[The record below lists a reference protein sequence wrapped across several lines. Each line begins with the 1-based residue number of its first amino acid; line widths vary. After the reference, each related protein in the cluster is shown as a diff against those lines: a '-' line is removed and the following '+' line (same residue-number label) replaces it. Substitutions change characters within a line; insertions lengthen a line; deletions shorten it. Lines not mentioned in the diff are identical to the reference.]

1 MVIHMKRNIDLR
13 QSFQEAK
20 DARDRGDYN
29 GALNKMRA
37 IAELAAA
44 LYVELGDLKASYKML
59 EGKPENRKKKAFLL
73 NIYTLRRATPF
84 HQDRYRRDLLTFLD
98 LARKYGNMGSHEL
111 VQADHIYADFLL
123 RFYEDNIRNV
133 LERDY
138 MANYQDMPFA
148 DVTQRFHG
156 RTIFLLSAAA
166 DQFASAYVE
175 LDDAPVQCTASE
187 PSGWEAFHVEVDGG
201 GWACLRAFNDRFL
214 TVRID
219 QDAAMPPLRAT
230 AEGAEAWERFKIF
243 QNGDRY
249 CLKAQANGKWI
260 TARIDM
266 DGAPLFASCDKVDHW
281 ETFSI
286 QTL

>member
-1 MVIHMKRNIDLR
+1 MVIHMKRNIDLSR
-13 QSFQEAK
+13 SLQEAR
-20 DARDRGDYN
+20 DARDRGDVN
-29 GALNKMRA
+29 AALGKMRA
-37 IAELAAA
+37 IAELAAE
-44 LYVELGDLKASYKML
+44 LYVETLDQTKTYQML
-59 EGKPENRKKKAFLL
+59 RAKRENTGKKPFLL
-73 NIYTLRRATPF
+73 RIYTLRKCTPF
-84 HQDRYRRDLLTFLD
+84 HQDRYRRDLLVFLD
-98 LARKYGNMGSHEL
+98 IARRYGNVGAHEL
-111 VQADHIYADFLL
+111 TQADAVFADFLL

-138 MANYQDMPFA
+138 MANYQDMVFA
-148 DVTQRFHG
+148 DVTKRFHG
-156 RTIFLLSAAA
+156 KTIALLSAAA
-166 DQFASAYVE
+166 DQFASAYMDR
-175 LDDAPVQCTASE
+175 DDAPVQCTASE